1 MTPDEMADIHRACFT
16 VPRPWSA
23 QEIADLLSS
32 PLCFAITAP
41 QGFAIGRVIV
51 GEAELL
57 TLAVSPAAQSQGTG
71 AKLMADFL
79 AEVALRHGES
89 VFLEVAQ
96 TNQIALRLY
105 ARAGFVQ
112 TGKREAYYRAPD
124 AAPIS
129 ALILARNIA

>member
-1 MTPDEMADIHRACFT
+1 MTLAEMAEIHRACFT

-23 QEIADLLSS
+23 NEIADLLAS

-41 QGFAIGRVIV
+41 NGFAIGRVIA

-57 TLAVSPAAQSQGTG
+57 TLAVAPAAQSQGIG
-71 AKLMADFL
+71 AKLMNDFL

-89 VFLEVAQ
+89 VFLEVAE
-96 TNQIALRLY
+96 TNQSALRLY

-112 TGKREAYYRAPD
+112 MGKRAAYYRAPD
-124 AAPIS
+124 VAAIN
-129 ALILARNIA
+129 ALILARNIP